1 MRVRQRCSGQGD
13 ICLQRDRS
21 HYWLIVSSEGL
32 AGGREPPT
40 LPPAL
45 SRIRSNRFARRDAI
59 DTSSHVRVCNPLRL
73 HHSRHKVRRGAH
85 SSRRVWHRRR
95 CVWHPLVASRQEGR
109 M

>member
-1 MRVRQRCSGQGD
+1 MHVRQRCSGQGD

-45 SRIRSNRFARRDAI
+45 SRIRSNRFAGRDAI
-59 DTSSHVRVCNPLRL
+59 DTSSHVRVCNP
-73 HHSRHKVRRGAH
+73 VADPGASH
-85 SSRRVWHRRR
+85 TE
-95 CVWHPLVASRQEGR
+95 VASPAA
-109 M
+109 